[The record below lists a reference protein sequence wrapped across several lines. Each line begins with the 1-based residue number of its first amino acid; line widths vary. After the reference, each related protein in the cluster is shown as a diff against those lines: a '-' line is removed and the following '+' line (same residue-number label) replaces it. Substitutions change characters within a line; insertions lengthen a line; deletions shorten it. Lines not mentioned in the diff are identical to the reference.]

1 MSQIIKAFMGVFLT
15 LFMAVTAM
23 GILAAYMEVMN
34 AQDMQARIVDEI
46 ENSDFN
52 TGVVRQCFLQSE
64 EAGYQLKVTFFNE
77 NSTVATVSQVSQIPY
92 GMDGVDMAKVEMQ
105 FPFQVAF
112 LGINRQH
119 TFVSYARCIRFMGSL
134 FISGKRIR
142 RCGTGCGG
150 RSCFSGHAGTVFAV
164 QTGIDYADDRGLG
177 KRRLL
182 MKELIR
188 QYAGT
193 AIAVVTALVLIALVS
208 EISVVVEK
216 GIPKS
221 RALCET
227 DTGAFEGY
235 WRSR

>member
-1 MSQIIKAFMGVFLT
+1 MEQIIEEYGIG
-15 LFMAVTAM
+15 
-23 GILAAYMEVMN
+23 GILFV
-34 AQDMQARIVDEI
+34 IG
-46 ENSDFN
+46 
-52 TGVVRQCFLQSE
+52 TGVVAGLGKVLQLIGGGI
-64 EAGYQLKVTFFNE
+64 GY
-77 NSTVATVSQVSQIPY
+77 
-92 GMDGVDMAKVEMQ
+92 
-105 FPFQVAF
+105 
-112 LGINRQH
+112 
-119 TFVSYARCIRFMGSL
+119 GS
-134 FISGKRIR
+134 SGKRIR

>member
-1 MSQIIKAFMGVFLT
+1 MEQIIEEY
-15 LFMAVTAM
+15 
-23 GILAAYMEVMN
+23 GIGGFAPIVGQIDMN
-34 AQDMQARIVDEI
+34 
-46 ENSDFN
+46 
-52 TGVVRQCFLQSE
+52 
-64 EAGYQLKVTFFNE
+64 
-77 NSTVATVSQVSQIPY
+77 
-92 GMDGVDMAKVEMQ
+92 
-105 FPFQVAF
+105 
-112 LGINRQH
+112 
-119 TFVSYARCIRFMGSL
+119 GS
-134 FISGKRIR
+134 SGKRIR
-142 RCGTGCGG
+142 QCGTGCGG

-164 QTGIDYADDRGLG
+164 QTGTDYADDRGLG

-193 AIAVVTALVLIALVS
+193 AIAVVMALVLIALVS
-208 EISVVVEK
+208 EMSVVVEK

>member
-1 MSQIIKAFMGVFLT
+1 MEQIIEEYGIG
-15 LFMAVTAM
+15 
-23 GILAAYMEVMN
+23 GILFVIGTGGCGRTWKSSAI
-34 AQDMQARIVDEI
+34 DCGGI
-46 ENSDFN
+46 E
-52 TGVVRQCFLQSE
+52 
-64 EAGYQLKVTFFNE
+64 
-77 NSTVATVSQVSQIPY
+77 Y
-92 GMDGVDMAKVEMQ
+92 G
-105 FPFQVAF
+105 
-112 LGINRQH
+112 
-119 TFVSYARCIRFMGSL
+119 S
-134 FISGKRIR
+134 SGKRIR

-208 EISVVVEK
+208 QMSVVVEK